1 MCGINGLFAY
11 KGARVDLD
19 ELRRTRDAMVKR
31 GPDGHGEWTSEDQRV
46 AFGHRRLA
54 IVDLT
59 ESGAQPMQSDNGGIV
74 VTYNGEIY
82 NFPELRA
89 DLEARGCVFRSRA
102 DTEVLLHLYR
112 LHGDDMLPMLR
123 GMFAFGLWDAA
134 RRRLLLARDPYGI
147 KPLYYADDGSC
158 VRFASS
164 VKALVQSGAI
174 SRAPDAAGMA
184 GFYLFGSVP
193 EPWTCYKAIRSVPA
207 GALLVVDA
215 DGLKSPKPYFSL
227 SRLYCEAETRVPVGE
242 AEASF
247 RRSALESV
255 RSHLMSDVPVGAFLS
270 AGVDSGALLGL
281 MRDAGQQTVK
291 AVTLAF
297 EAFRGTPQDESPLA
311 AEVARR
317 YGAEHTV
324 RWVGEAEFKGVL
336 PKIFAAMDQ
345 PSIDGVNSWFVAKAT
360 RELGLK
366 VAISGVGGDELLGGY
381 STFARLPRMV
391 RALRIFGHVPGLDAL
406 SQAAVALA
414 RLAGFSTHPKSAGA
428 LSLGPSFP
436 GAYLLQRGVFLPA
449 ELSEAMGDPDFARA
463 GLAELQPV
471 ARIAAALAPTPKRDF
486 AKVAALESMF
496 YLRNQLLR
504 DADWAG
510 MAHSL
515 EIRTP
520 LVDSVLL
527 SQVAPLFA
535 GAEAPNGKALL
546 AKAPTNPLPGS
557 IVDRPKTGFGIPLRR
572 WFEGGDKVEN
582 RLWSRHWLQRV
593 AKPYL
598 PAGRISTTGVRHKP
612 ATA

>member
-11 KGARVDLD
+11 KGAPVDLD
-19 ELRRTRDAMVKR
+19 ELRRTRDAMFKR
-31 GPDGHGEWTSEDQRV
+31 GPDGHGEWASEDRLV

-59 ESGAQPMQSDNGGIV
+59 EGGAQPMPSVDGQIV

-112 LHGDDMLPMLR
+112 LHGDEMLPMLR
-123 GMFAFGLWDAA
+123 GMFAFGLWDAEK
-134 RRRLLLARDPYGI
+134 RRLLLARDPYGI
-147 KPLYYADDGSC
+147 KPLYYADDGAC

-164 VKALVQSGAI
+164 VKALVGSGAI

-193 EPWTCYKAIRSVPA
+193 EPWTCYKAIRGVPA
-207 GALLVVDA
+207 GASLVVDA
-215 DGLKSPKPYFSL
+215 DGLQTPRRYFSL
-227 SRLYCEAETRVPVGE
+227 SQLYFDAERQTPAAD
-242 AEASF
+242 AEAYF
-247 RRSALESV
+247 RQSALESV

-281 MRDAGQQTVK
+281 MRDAGQKTIK

-297 EAFRGTPQDESPLA
+297 EAFRGTARDESPLA

-324 RWVGEAEFKGVL
+324 RWVGEGEFRGDL
-336 PKIFAAMDQ
+336 LKIFSTMDQ
-345 PSIDGVNSWFVAKAT
+345 PSIDGINTWFVAKAT

-381 STFARLPRMV
+381 STFARLPKIV
-391 RALRIFGHVPGLDAL
+391 RALSLLRRLPGREAL
-406 SQAAVALA
+406 GQAGLALA
-414 RLAGFSTHPKSAGA
+414 RLAGLPAHPKSAGLLA
-428 LSLGPSFP
+428 LGLTFP
-436 GAYLLQRGVFLPA
+436 GAYLLQRGVFLPS
-449 ELSEAMGDPDFARA
+449 ELSDAMSDPNFAHA
-463 GLAELQPV
+463 GLEELRPV
-471 ARIAAALAPTPKRDF
+471 AGIASALSPSPKRDF
-486 AKVAALESMF
+486 GKVAVLESMF

-510 MAHSL
+510 LAHSL

-520 LVDSVLL
+520 LVDSVLV

-535 GAEAPNGKALL
+535 GAAPPNGKSLL
-546 AKAPTNPLPGS
+546 AKAPTNPLPDG
-557 IVDRPKTGFGIPLRR
+557 IVNRAKTGFGIPLRQ
-572 WFEGGDKVEN
+572 WLDGGEQVED

-593 AKPYL
+593 AKPYMPL
-598 PAGRISTTGVRHKP
+598 GRFPAGGVQRKP

>member
-11 KGARVDLD
+11 KGAFVDLD
-19 ELRRTRDAMVKR
+19 ELRRTRDAMTKR
-31 GPDGHGEWTSEDQRV
+31 GPDGYGEWASEDARV

-59 ESGAQPMQSDNGGIV
+59 ESGAQPMQSVDGRIV

-82 NFPELRA
+82 NFPQLRA
-89 DLEARGCVFRSRA
+89 DLEARGCEFRSRA

-112 LHGDDMLPMLR
+112 LYGDEMLPMLR
-123 GMFAFGLWDAA
+123 GMFAFGLWDADK
-134 RRRLLLARDPYGI
+134 RRLLLARDPYGI
-147 KPLYYADDGSC
+147 KPLYYADDGAC

-164 VKALVQSGAI
+164 VKALIGGGGV
-174 SRAPDAAGMA
+174 SRTPDAAGMA

-207 GALLVVDA
+207 GASLVADA
-215 DGLKSPKPYFSL
+215 HGLKTPRPYFSL
-227 SRLYCEAETRVPVGE
+227 SRLYAEAESHTPAADV
-242 AEASF
+242 EASF

-281 MRDAGQQTVK
+281 MRDAGQQTVR

-297 EAFRGTPQDESPLA
+297 EAFRGTAQDESPLA
-311 AEVARR
+311 AEVARQ

-324 RWVGEAEFKGVL
+324 RWVGETEFKGDL

-345 PSIDGVNSWFVAKAT
+345 PSIDGVNTWFVAKAT

-381 STFARLPRMV
+381 STFARLPRIV
-391 RALRIFGHVPGLDAL
+391 RALSFVRHLPGREAL
-406 SQAAVALA
+406 SQAGLALA
-414 RLAGFSTHPKSAGA
+414 RAAGLRTHPKSAGLLA
-428 LSLGPSFP
+428 LAPTFP
-436 GAYLLQRGVFLPA
+436 GAYLLQRGVFLPS
-449 ELSEAMGDPDFARA
+449 ELGEAMGDPDFARA
-463 GLAELQPV
+463 GLEELQPV
-471 ARIAAALAPTPKRDF
+471 AGIAEALTPAPKRDF
-486 AKVAALESMF
+486 GKVAVLESMF

-510 MAHSL
+510 LAHSL

-520 LVDSVLL
+520 LVDSFLVN
-527 SQVAPLFA
+527 QVAPLFA
-535 GAEAPNGKALL
+535 GAAPPNGKTLL
-546 AKAPTNPLPGS
+546 ARAPTNPLPDS
-557 IVDRPKTGFGIPLRR
+557 IVNRTKTGFGIPLRR
-572 WFEGGDKVEN
+572 WLEGGERIED

-593 AKPYL
+593 AKPYMPSGRF
-598 PAGRISTTGVRHKP
+598 PAGGVQHKP